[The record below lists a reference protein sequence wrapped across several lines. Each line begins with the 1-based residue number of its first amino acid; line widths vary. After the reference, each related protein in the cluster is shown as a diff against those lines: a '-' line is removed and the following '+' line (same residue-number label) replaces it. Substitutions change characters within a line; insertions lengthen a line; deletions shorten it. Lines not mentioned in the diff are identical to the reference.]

1 MCSISWGLLLSGGIL
16 EHIPDPKALSI
27 ETGWAFVEVG
37 VDLIALVKDPNIIF
51 EGEPFMGFQAG

>member
-16 EHIPDPKALSI
+16 HIFQTLSLSI